1 MPGAQGKVLIDGRE
15 VHKPGYDR
23 AMVFQHFG
31 LLPWKTALENV
42 AFGLMLQGV
51 SKDERL
57 NRAQR
62 YVDLVGLKGFEHYY
76 PHQLS
81 GGMQQRAGIARA
93 LCIDSQILLMDEP
106 LGAVDAQTRELMQ
119 EEIMKIWNAEKRTVI
134 FVTHSID
141 EAVYLSDRIILL
153 KPRPGRL
160 EEILDVDLPRP
171 RWEYDVRSNPKFAE
185 IRGYVWRKL
194 RSYAQ
199 NPA

>member
-1 MPGAQGKVLIDGRE
+1 MNLSVGSNEFVSIIGPSGCGKTTLIRIIDGLIKPDKGKVLIDGRE

-81 GGMQQRAGIARA
+81 GACNSEPVSHARYA
-93 LCIDSQILLMDEP
+93 S
-106 LGAVDAQTRELMQ
+106 TRRFYSWM
-119 EEIMKIWNAEKRTVI
+119 NR
-134 FVTHSID
+134 S
-141 EAVYLSDRIILL
+141 
-153 KPRPGRL
+153 
-160 EEILDVDLPRP
+160 
-171 RWEYDVRSNPKFAE
+171 VR
-185 IRGYVWRKL
+185 
-194 RSYAQ
+194 
-199 NPA
+199 